1 MSQTVKKKFKY
12 RHGAEV
18 VSLSHKCWK
27 DLKKLRKKG
36 NRSYHK
42 QKMNN
47 ITDDDADESYSKVMP
62 W

>member
-12 RHGAEV
+12 HHGAEV
-18 VSLSHKCWK
+18 ITLSHKCWK
-27 DLKKLRKKG
+27 DLKKIRKRA

-47 ITDDDADESYSKVMP
+47 ILDENADESFSKVMP

>member
-1 MSQTVKKKFKY
+1 MSQTVRKKFKY
-12 RHGAEV
+12 RQGTEV

-27 DLKKLRKKG
+27 DIKKLRQKT

-47 ITDDDADESYSKVMP
+47 ITDYDADESYSKVMP
-62 W
+62 

>member
-12 RHGAEV
+12 RQGTKV

-27 DLKKLRKKG
+27 DIKKIRKKT
-36 NRSYHK
+36 NRTFHK

-47 ITDDDADESYSKVMP
+47 ITDYDADESYSKVMP

>member
-1 MSQTVKKKFKY
+1 MSQTVKKKFKF
-12 RHGAEV
+12 RSGTEV

-27 DLKKLRKKG
+27 DRKKLRNKA

-47 ITDDDADESYSKVMP
+47 ITDYDADESYSKVMP